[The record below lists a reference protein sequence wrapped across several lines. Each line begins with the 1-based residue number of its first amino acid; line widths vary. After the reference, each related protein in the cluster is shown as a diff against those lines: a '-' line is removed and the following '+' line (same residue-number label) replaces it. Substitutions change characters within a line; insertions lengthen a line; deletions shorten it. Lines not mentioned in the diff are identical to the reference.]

1 MDFLDNI
8 GELSEST
15 RTAIAE
21 EIEKNYVPLSRQQ
34 ELAGENQRLLDEAQ
48 QLREEVAS
56 LQKEAAARLK
66 TEKLR
71 HAFALQGVSDPDYLI
86 YRKGGVENFSFDEN
100 GEPENLSSLCED
112 FRADP
117 TLSHLFSRETYVPL
131 RGGVV
136 SVNPFAKETFNL
148 TEQAKLFREDP
159 AAAGLLAAEAGVAF
173 AKGGKR

>member
-56 LQKEAAARLK
+56 LQKEAAARL
-66 TEKLR
+66 
-71 HAFALQGVSDPDYLI
+71 
-86 YRKGGVENFSFDEN
+86 
-100 GEPENLSSLCED
+100 
-112 FRADP
+112 
-117 TLSHLFSRETYVPL
+117 
-131 RGGVV
+131 
-136 SVNPFAKETFNL
+136 
-148 TEQAKLFREDP
+148 
-159 AAAGLLAAEAGVAF
+159 
-173 AKGGKR
+173 